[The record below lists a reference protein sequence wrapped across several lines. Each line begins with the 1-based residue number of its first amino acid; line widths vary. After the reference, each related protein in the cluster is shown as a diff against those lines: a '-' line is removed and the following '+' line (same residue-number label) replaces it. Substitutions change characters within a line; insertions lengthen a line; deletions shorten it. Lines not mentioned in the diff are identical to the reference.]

1 MVSKTNNCFLLL
13 DVGGTFVK
21 SGVASAGE
29 LLPEGE
35 FTLPM
40 HSDGGLEQV
49 SECLAAVV
57 RRGVSIASEHGLRLA
72 GIGIAIPG
80 PFDYAAGVSHMRHK
94 FQSLYGVPLRGL
106 LQRLPEVGEH
116 TPVIFVQD
124 VNAALMGELAR
135 GNAAGVG
142 NAALVSLGTGLGFAL
157 SRNGEVLCSP
167 TGGPAEVIYNRPYRE
182 GILEDYASKRG
193 FLHIYAQVTGREPD
207 AELTVADLGR
217 MAGEGDRAALE
228 TFARAGAILAAEL
241 SGLLCS
247 HRIECLLFGGQ
258 ISRSFRFMEP
268 ALREGLQDMEGL
280 REIAPVK
287 YIGEA
292 AFYGLLSR
300 MEQL

>member
-1 MVSKTNNCFLLL
+1 MVSKTTKCFLLL

-21 SGVASAGE
+21 SGVASGGE

-40 HSDGGLEQV
+40 HSDGTLEQV
-49 SECLAAVV
+49 TESLAAVV
-57 RRGVSIASEHGLRLA
+57 RRGVSIALERGLQLA

-80 PFDYAAGVSHMRHK
+80 PFDYAAGVSHMQHK
-94 FQSLYGVPLRGL
+94 FQSIYGVPLREV
-106 LQRLPEVGEH
+106 LQTLPEVGEDI
-116 TPVIFVQD
+116 PIVFVQD
-124 VNAALMGELAR
+124 VNAALMGELSR

-157 SRNGEVLCSP
+157 SRDGEVLCSP
-167 TGGPAEVIYNRPYRE
+167 TGGPAAVIYNRPYRE
-182 GILEDYASKRG
+182 GILEDYVSKRG
-193 FLHIYAQVTGREPD
+193 FLHIYAQVTGCEAD
-207 AELTVADLGR
+207 AALTVADLGR

-241 SGLLCS
+241 RETLCG
-247 HRIECLLFGGQ
+247 HKIECLLFGGQ

-268 ALREGLQDMEGL
+268 ALKEGLQDVEGL
-280 REIAPVK
+280 RQIAPVK

-292 AFYGLLSR
+292 AFFGLLSR
-300 MEQL
+300 MNLL